1 MMIMS
6 LARAVAFV
14 CINVGHLT
22 RENKNKQNKK
32 GKTKQGR
39 TDMEKK
45 KGSDTQRGENTQ
57 NKSAA
62 VNGRV
67 LAASKIDL

>member
-14 CINVGHLT
+14 CINVGNLT

-32 GKTKQGR
+32 GKTKQDR

-45 KGSDTQRGENTQ
+45 RERYTKRG
-57 NKSAA
+57 KY
-62 VNGRV
+62 
-67 LAASKIDL
+67 SK